1 MKTNQENTRLL
12 VGSVST
18 LRSIAKTI
26 REKRMTYEIE
36 RIKFKNF
43 NREFKGRNGI
53 ALRVEHHVYLALY
66 Q

>member
-12 VGSVST
+12 VGDVSI

-26 REKRMTYEIE
+26 RQKGMYYEIE
-36 RIKFKNF
+36 RIKFKNY
-43 NREFKGRNGI
+43 NPVFKGRNGI
-53 ALRVEHHVYLALY
+53 ALRVENNVYLALN